1 VWTWLLKRTLLV
13 FVTLFGIALISFL
26 VVTLAP
32 GDPAALKAS
41 AMGKGRSSGISEFT
55 TRKNRELFFLDRP
68 LVLNTSPATR
78 TSTVA
83 KTLAAA
89 NATLKIERKDARS
102 KLTSDL
108 GTAALDGLITALP
121 ALEAAT
127 TVEVGRRLA
136 DLDALKTASDAADA
150 TAISKLLPTLA
161 ERYPAYEPRLPHEE
175 GKAPAPSR
183 YAEIWLRQR
192 KAMLNEA
199 EAPTR
204 RLVEILS
211 SDDTWKD
218 KVSGILPK
226 ARGGPDVGDGT
237 PLRSAVQRWQAWW
250 EEHQS
255 AFTPDAVKTA
265 ADQWLKAGGDGERK
279 ALAYVGQLA
288 APILMDALEGA
299 SEGSPEEVRAAEG
312 LVVVCKKPWALAL
325 SAEETSKFGVEFD
338 DKTKRIQ
345 DDSERGPAA
354 KQRMLEAL
362 GANTEEYVAAE
373 TAKELG
379 RRRKA
384 WATWWYRAEEYY
396 VDFGSG
402 AQVQRA
408 FSQTQF
414 GRWMSRF
421 VRFDFG
427 ESYKHKR
434 PVSELLIERLKVT
447 LPLNLISL
455 ALIYV
460 FALPIGIYSA
470 TRQNT
475 FGDQAS
481 TVVLFVLYSIPSFWA
496 GAMLIMLLTGDPF
509 LTWFPAY
516 QIESLDNEG
525 FSIGQKLVDW
535 AWHGFLPV
543 VCLTYG
549 GIAYLARQMRAGLLD
564 VIRQDYIRTAKAKG
578 LSEGVVIYK
587 HALRNSMIPVLTLMA
602 GLLPVLFG
610 GSVIIEQIFTIEGL
624 GKLAFDA
631 VLDRD
636 YPVIMANLVISGFLT
651 LVGILLTDIAYTVV
665 DPRIEFR

>member
-1 VWTWLLKRTLLV
+1 MWTWLLKRTLLV

-78 TSTVA
+78 TTTVA
-83 KTLAAA
+83 KTLLAA
-89 NATLKIERKDARS
+89 NAELKIERKDARS

-108 GTAALDGLITALP
+108 GTAALEGLVATLP
-121 ALEAAT
+121 LLEASSTGA
-127 TVEVGRRLA
+127 VGRRLA
-136 DLDALKTASDAADA
+136 DLDALQTLSDAGDADA
-150 TAISKLLPTLA
+150 LAKLLPTLG
-161 ERYPAYEPRLPHEE
+161 ERYPAYEPRLPHED
-175 GKAPAPSR
+175 GKAAAPAR
-183 YAEIWLRQR
+183 YAAIWLRQR
-192 KAMLNEA
+192 KAMLEEA
-199 EAPTR
+199 EAPAR

-211 SDDTWKD
+211 SDPEWKG
-218 KVSGILPK
+218 KLSGILPK
-226 ARGGPDVGDGT
+226 SRGGPDVRDET
-237 PLRSAVQRWQAWW
+237 PLHDAVELWQVWW
-250 EEHQS
+250 EEHRS
-255 AFTPDAVKTA
+255 AFTPAAVKKA
-265 ADQWLKAGGDGERK
+265 ADQWLETGGDAERK
-279 ALAYVGQLA
+279 ALAHVGQLA
-288 APILMDALEGA
+288 APILMEALDDA
-299 SEGSPEEVRAAEG
+299 SEGSAEEQRAAEG

-325 SAEETSKFGVEFD
+325 TAEETGKFRVEYE
-338 DKTKRIQ
+338 DKKKRIEE
-345 DDSERGPAA
+345 DSERGQAA
-354 KQRMLEAL
+354 KDRMLKAL
-362 GANTEEYVAAE
+362 GASADDYVKAEE
-373 TAKELG
+373 AKELA

-384 WATWWYRAEEYY
+384 WSTWWYRAEEYY
-396 VDFGSG
+396 VDFGTA
-402 AQVQRA
+402 AQAQRA

-434 PVSELLIERLKVT
+434 PVADLLVERLKVT

-455 ALIYV
+455 ALIYL

-475 FGDQAS
+475 LGDQVS

-509 LTWFPAY
+509 LTIFPAY

-525 FSIGQKLVDW
+525 FSFFQKLADW